1 MLAQVNQCFDFGMG
15 LTKTITGFN
24 NHPNHVLVDS
34 LTFKFLINT
43 NTPMLMLFAN
53 EAWMFNLTS
62 NLMWSSLIY

>member
-24 NHPNHVLVDS
+24 NHPNRVLVDS

-43 NTPMLMLFAN
+43 KGRLRIIKM
-53 EAWMFNLTS
+53 E
-62 NLMWSSLIY
+62 I

>member
-1 MLAQVNQCFDFGMG
+1 MLAQVNQYFDFGIG
-15 LTKTITGFN
+15 LTKTITGLN

-53 EAWMFNLTS
+53 EA
-62 NLMWSSLIY
+62 